1 MATLPHDTYASPG
14 IPLWARATSGST
26 FVSPSSVVSSDT
38 TEALTEAVGGG
49 VASIEFNSIPA
60 GTPFNKITL
69 DGIYNGVG
77 ITTNNTESFRTTPQT
92 TTIHGTL
99 DVVNRTTGGTIALD
113 GTRILYNDVPQL
125 SMDATFT
132 QVGTHSYDDNS
143 GWTTYNT
150 NSSNHWTTM
159 NDNQFSM
166 FQNTSGDPQTL
177 SYNLNSIFCP
187 NGNYTDLIFRQP
199 QDANV
204 LPMYFLAGGGTL
216 TGTGG
221 SPPYNLTLT
230 QSGAIPTSL
239 SFRFGINPSAKNYL
253 TSQMPFIWEMTMF
266 DPGANQYAVND
277 ITAGSPI
284 NSLINFIRN
293 TSGTLQMDVIGG
305 GTITYT
311 AGQVLRFVYRFTNP
325 AINQARVWVS
335 LDNVVVGG
343 AYYTAT
349 ISTEYTPVIQTQYLA
364 SVPPGTSISTT
375 MNSYNLSSATGLQGF
390 EWSSLQDGL
399 YPTLLSILAPGG
411 TAPAGWN
418 FANIGNNQTL
428 TFPTFSGIQPGT
440 PIYLTFYTGAVNYL
454 GSPTYQI
461 TINGVANTYP
471 LSSVWVQQSIPFVTT
486 GNDLIVLKSLAGAG
500 GVMSV
505 QAIRF
510 DWSIPNAFQIGG
522 IGTDA
527 VNSITIGTG
536 DIYSPHQITIT
547 NTPEIIFNAPLYLN
561 TKNITGIDYLNGI
574 TLSGLNVYT
583 NVLNPIDFSY
593 VSVAGDLTFGG
604 TGNVNNCRSITTSSL
619 DAIAGTSDLIIGAS
633 TSNVYL
639 SNVASLNITTATIT
653 NVEGCL
659 NVNNNSGNT
668 TIGGG
673 NYATYLSNVYTIE
686 SGSAG
691 AMEINDVKRINGMSA
706 TPCATMWYKNASG
719 VYTSVAI
726 QPKQDGTANAIVFPS
741 YVSFVGVGQIMSIT
755 LPGKTYFTI
764 TDGAIYGRWDNAT
777 LTPVVRD
784 ITAGNFNFSS
794 TTQFYQLLPY
804 V

>member
-26 FVSPSSVVSSDT
+26 FVSPSSVVNSDT
-38 TEALTEAVGGG
+38 TQALTETVGGG
-49 VASIEFNSIPA
+49 VASIEFNSVPA
-60 GTPFNKITL
+60 GTAFNKITL
-69 DGIYNGVG
+69 DGIANGVG
-77 ITTNNTESFRTTPQT
+77 ITTNNIETFRTTTQT
-92 TTIHGTL
+92 TTIHGTM

-166 FQNTSGDPQTL
+166 FQNQSGSPQTL

-204 LPMYFLAGGGTL
+204 LPMYFLSGGGTL

-221 SPPYNLTLT
+221 SPPYNLTAT
-230 QSGAIPTSL
+230 QSGSIPASL
-239 SFRFGINPSAKNYL
+239 SFRFGIDATTKNYL

-266 DPGANQYAVND
+266 DPGANEYAVND
-277 ITAGSPI
+277 ITAPAPI
-284 NSLINFIRN
+284 NSLVNFIRN
-293 TSGTLQMDVIGG
+293 DGTLKMDVIGG

-311 AGQVLRFVYRFTNP
+311 TGQVLRFVYRFTNP

-349 ISTEYTPVIQTQYLA
+349 LSTDYTPVIQTQYLA
-364 SVPPGTSISTT
+364 SVPPGTTISTT
-375 MNSYNLSSATGLQGF
+375 MNSYNLSSATGFQGF
-390 EWSSLQDGL
+390 TWSSLQDGL
-399 YPTLLSILAPGG
+399 YPALLSVLAPGG
-411 TAPAGWN
+411 TAPSGWN
-418 FANIGNNQTL
+418 FANITNNQTL

-440 PIYLTFYTGAVNYL
+440 PITLTFYTGAVNYL

-461 TINGVANTYP
+461 IINGVGNTYS
-471 LSSVWVQQSIPFVTT
+471 LTSAWVHQSIGFVTT
-486 GNDLIVLKSLAGAG
+486 GNDLIVLKSLTGAG

-505 QAIRF
+505 QAIHF
-510 DWSIPNAFQIGG
+510 GWSIPTAFQIGG

-527 VNSITIGTG
+527 VNEIVIGTG
-536 DIYSPHQITIT
+536 DIYSTKQIVID
-547 NTPEIIFNAPLYLN
+547 NTPEVTLNAPLF
-561 TKNITGIDYLNGI
+561 TQGINVQGNDVTAVG
-574 TLSGLNVYT
+574 TLHADVVIT
-583 NVLNPIDFSY
+583 NVLTPKDFSY
-593 VSVAGDLTFGG
+593 VSVSGDLTFGG
-604 TGNVNNCRSITTSSL
+604 TGNVYNCRAITTSSL
-619 DAIAGTSDLIIGAS
+619 DAIAGTTDLYIGAT

-639 SNVASLNITTATIT
+639 SNIAGLTITTATI
-653 NVEGCL
+653 NSVEGCL

-673 NYATYLSNVYTIE
+673 NFATYLSNVYSIE
-686 SGSAG
+686 SGTAG
-691 AMEINDVKRINGMSA
+691 AMTINYVNRINGMSA

-719 VYTSVAI
+719 VYVSVAI
-726 QPKQDGTANAIVFPS
+726 QPKQDGTANTIVFPS
-741 YVSFVGVGQIMSIT
+741 YVSFVGVGQTMSIT
-755 LPGKTYFTI
+755 LPGNSYFTI
-764 TDGAIYGRWDNAT
+764 TDGAVYGRWDNT
-777 LTPVVRD
+777 NTTPVVRD
-784 ITAGNFNFSS
+784 ITSGNFNFASS
-794 TTQFYQLLPY
+794 TQYYQLLPY

>member
-1 MATLPHDTYASPG
+1 MATLPHDTYANPTT
-14 IPLWARATSGST
+14 PLWAKATSGSS
-26 FVSPSSVVSSDT
+26 FVSPSSVVDST
-38 TEALTEAVGGG
+38 NTQALTEKVGGG
-49 VASIEFNSIPA
+49 VASIEFNSVPA
-60 GTPFNKITL
+60 GTPYNKITL

-77 ITTNNTESFRTTPQT
+77 ITTNSVETFRTTPLT

-99 DVVNRTTGGTIALD
+99 DVVDRTTGGTIALD
-113 GTRILYNDVPQL
+113 GSRVLYNDVPQL

-132 QVGTHSYDDNS
+132 QVGTHSYDDNT

-150 NSSNHWTTM
+150 DTANHWTNM
-159 NDNQFSM
+159 SDNQFAM
-166 FQNTSGDPQTL
+166 WQNTSGSSQTL

-230 QSGAIPTSL
+230 QSGSIATSM
-239 SFRFGINPSAKNYL
+239 SFRFGINPAHNYL
-253 TSQMPFIWEMTMF
+253 TTQMPFIWEMTMF
-266 DPGANQYAVND
+266 NPGANQYAIND
-277 ITAGSPI
+277 ITAPPGI
-284 NSLINFIRN
+284 TQLVQFIRN
-293 TSGTLQMDVIGG
+293 DGTLKMDVLGG
-305 GTITYT
+305 ATITFGVG
-311 AGQVLRFVYRFTNP
+311 AVLRFVYRYTNP
-325 AINQARVWVS
+325 ATNQARLWIS
-335 LDNVVVGG
+335 LDNVLVGG
-343 AYYTAT
+343 ADYTAG
-349 ISTEYTPVIQTQYLA
+349 ISTDYTPVIQTQYLS

-375 MNSYNLSSATGLQGF
+375 MNSYNLSSATGFQGF
-390 EWSSLQDGL
+390 TWSSLLDGL
-399 YPTLLSILAPGG
+399 YPTLLSSVAPGG
-411 TAPAGWN
+411 TAPPGWN
-418 FANIGNNQTL
+418 YALLNNNQTL

-440 PIYLTFYTGAVNYL
+440 TIYLTFYTGATNFV

-461 TINGVANTYP
+461 IINGTGSTSALTNQ
-471 LSSVWVQQSIPFVTT
+471 WVQQNISFVTT

-536 DIYSPHQITIT
+536 NIYTPHQITIT

-561 TKNITGIDYLNGI
+561 TKNITGVDELHGQ
-574 TLSGLNVYT
+574 TLSGVQIST
-583 NVLNPIDFSY
+583 NSLLPIDFSY
-593 VSVAGDLTFGG
+593 IDVTADLNLDG
-604 TGNVNNCRSITTSSL
+604 TGNVINCRSITTSSL
-619 DAIAGTSDLIIGAS
+619 DAIAGTTDLIIGAS
-633 TSNVYL
+633 TPNVYL
-639 SNVASLNITTATIT
+639 SNVASLTITTATIT

-673 NYATYLSNVYTIE
+673 NYATYLSNVFSIE
-686 SGSAG
+686 SGTAG
-691 AMEINDVKRINGMSA
+691 AMTINDVKRINGMSA

-726 QPKQDGTANAIVFPS
+726 QPKQDGTANSIVFPS
-741 YVSFVGVGQIMSIT
+741 YVSFVGVGQTMSIT
-755 LPGKTYFTI
+755 LPGNSYFTI
-764 TDGAIYGRWDNAT
+764 TDGGLYGRWDNTT

-794 TTQFYQLLPY
+794 TTQYYQLLPY